1 MGWLLRKLDTIG
13 GAVFAGVA
21 GAAVSQ
27 LQAFIQQYVQR
38 LGGHLDEA
46 QRNVDTL
53 LNSDRYQAMAADAR
67 DLIVADARARV
78 DEIRSALDAIDGAGL
93 FAKPFAFLAHLDA
106 GVAARTLESFAPA
119 LPVDAASLIYA
130 GMGLIAGL
138 VLWALVKAPFALVF
152 RRRRK
157 GGEAS

>member
-27 LQAFIQQYVQR
+27 FQAYVQQYVQR

-46 QRNVDTL
+46 QRIVETIQ
-53 LNSDRYQAMAADAR
+53 NSERYRTMAATAR
-67 DLIVADARARV
+67 DLILADARARV
-78 DEIRSALDAIDGAGL
+78 DEIRAALDAIDGAGML
-93 FAKPFAFLAHLDA
+93 AKPFVFVAHIDTEI
-106 GVAARTLESFAPA
+106 AARTLDNFSPA

-130 GMGLIAGL
+130 GMGLIVGL
-138 VLWALVKAPFALVF
+138 VLWGIVKAPFALVF
-152 RRRRK
+152 RGHKRK
-157 GGEAS
+157 AGIS